1 MKKMMKFW
9 VIGMVAMM
17 MQSHV
22 TLSQKIDEDRMTRDI
37 EVAENVLSTLI
48 KQEISQN
55 RNFFGLDVKGNYQ
68 EGYGVTFRLPGEYT
82 TSMVFSQGG
91 TKNIYY
97 EDMSPTIAIGRV
109 DQEEQARRERDEK
122 EKTEST
128 KLREAAKEKRRASLD
143 SARDEYYK
151 RVIKASKE
159 FIADYGDFISQLG
172 ANERIIITNQGENKM
187 WVGSYYGSSKRV
199 HVSVEGNKSD
209 ITAFKQ
215 GKMTRE
221 QLLAKLKVINTE
233 SVDVKEPEME
243 LFSSI
248 IGRLYRPDL
257 SKTYFTEGNIYYERL
272 KDYGVVYYMQVYSSN
287 QGDYKRFQ
295 MPTQK
300 LDDVDEETRNKK
312 VIELLPKFEQDL
324 KENIL
329 EYGRTLKTLK
339 DDETL
344 VFNVTLTKCKGCGI
358 PSTLELSVKNS
369 VLKDFAAGKLDKN
382 AGVSKFTV
390 KKGPNQ

>member
-1 MKKMMKFW
+1 MMKFW
-9 VIGMVAMM
+9 VIGMVAML

-22 TLSQKIDEDRMTRDI
+22 TLSQKIDDERMTRDI

-48 KQEISQN
+48 KQEINQSN
-55 RNFFGLDVKGNYQ
+55 RGFFGLDVKGNYQ
-68 EGYGVTFRLPGEYT
+68 PGYGVTFRLPGEHT
-82 TSMVFSQGG
+82 TMVFSQGG
-91 TKNIYY
+91 TRNIYY
-97 EDMSPTIAIGRV
+97 EDVSPTIAIGRI
-109 DQEEQARRERDEK
+109 DEEKARREKEEAEK
-122 EKTEST
+122 SENY
-128 KLREAAKEKRRASLD
+128 KLREAAKEKKRASLD

-151 RVIKASKE
+151 RMIKASKD
-159 FIADYGDFISQLG
+159 FIVDYGDFISQLG
-172 ANERIIITNQGENKM
+172 ANERIVVTNQGENRM
-187 WVGSYYGSSKRV
+187 WVGPYYGSSKRI
-199 HVSVEGNKSD
+199 HVSVEGNKAD

-215 GKMTRE
+215 GKMTRD
-221 QLLAKLKVINTE
+221 QLLSKLKVVNTE

-287 QGDYKRFQ
+287 QGEYKRYSL
-295 MPTQK
+295 PTQN
-300 LDDVDEETRNKK
+300 LEDVDEETRNKK
-312 VIELLPKFEQDL
+312 VVELLPKFEQDL

-344 VFNVTLTKCKGCGI
+344 VFNVTLTKCKGCNI
-358 PSTLELSVKNS
+358 PSTLELSIKNS
-369 VLKDFAAGKLDKN
+369 VLKDFATGKLDKN